1 MSNETVLIVEDEF
14 AIAELLALALTDS
27 GYRVLLA
34 ANGRQALE
42 HLSEEPP
49 PDLVISDFM
58 MPVLDGAGFIQA
70 MREVEPQRHIPYIIM
85 SSIPEAAV
93 RARIDGYAG
102 FVRKP
107 FRIAALVQLVTTAL
121 AARPPL

>member
-14 AIAELLALALTDS
+14 AIAELLAMALTDS

-34 ANGRQALE
+34 ANGLQALE
-42 HLSEEPP
+42 YLSQEPS

-58 MPVLDGAGFIQA
+58 MPLLDGAGFIQA
-70 MREVEPQRHIPYIIM
+70 MREIEPQRDIPYIIM

-102 FVRKP
+102 FMRKP
-107 FRIAALVQLVTTAL
+107 FRIAVLIRLVTTVL
-121 AARPPL
+121 AARPPH